1 MSQVI
6 LDDQIFDEEVLIPIA
21 RWTTVQ
27 RLRNLRPGE
36 VIKDERVA
44 VILREVAQ
52 PTFVTIDMGFWRREL
67 VDAKYCI
74 LCFPLRNDEQK
85 QIPDLLRRL
94 FRLPEFHTK
103 SARMG
108 KVVQVTPIL
117 LRYWRRGDEQLHR
130 LAWPEVSS
138 HKIE

>member
-6 LDDQIFDEEVLIPIA
+6 LDDQLFDVEVLIPIA

-36 VIKDERVA
+36 VIKDERVP
-44 VILREVAQ
+44 VLLREVAQ

-67 VDAKYCI
+67 VDAKYCL
-74 LCFPLRNDEQK
+74 LCFPLRNDEQE

-94 FRLPEFHTK
+94 FRLPQFHTK
-103 SARMG
+103 AARMG
-108 KVVQVTPIL
+108 KVVQVTSTL
-117 LRYWRRGDEQLHR
+117 LRYWQRGDDQLQR
-130 LAWPEVSS
+130 FTWSETGSR
-138 HKIE
+138 

>member
-36 VIKDERVA
+36 VIKDERVP
-44 VILREVAQ
+44 VILREIAQ

-74 LCFPLRNDEQK
+74 LCFPLRNDEQG

-103 SARMG
+103 AARMG
-108 KVVQVTPIL
+108 KVVQVTSTL
-117 LRYWRRGDEQLHR
+117 LRYWQRGDEQLHLFPWLESGR
-130 LAWPEVSS
+130 R
-138 HKIE
+138 

>member
-6 LDDQIFDEEVLIPIA
+6 LDDQLFDEEVLIPIA

-36 VIKDERVA
+36 VIKDERVP
-44 VILREVAQ
+44 VILREIAQ

-67 VDAKYCI
+67 VDANYCI

-94 FRLPEFHTK
+94 FRLPQFHTK
-103 SARMG
+103 AARMG
-108 KVVQVTPIL
+108 KVVQVTSTL
-117 LRYWRRGDEQLHR
+117 LRYWQRGDDQLQR
-130 LAWPEVSS
+130 MPWSKA
-138 HKIE
+138 